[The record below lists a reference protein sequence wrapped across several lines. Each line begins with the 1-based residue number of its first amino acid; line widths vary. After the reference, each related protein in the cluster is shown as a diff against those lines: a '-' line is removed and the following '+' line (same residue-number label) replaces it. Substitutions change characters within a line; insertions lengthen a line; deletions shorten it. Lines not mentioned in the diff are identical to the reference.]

1 MRFPEEAKGG
11 RLKYDVIQTIKPVK
25 DENNKTVIDGNTM
38 KPVMKKTTQTI
49 LKVKNFDPK
58 YEPKKFGAPR
68 P

>member
-11 RLKYDVIQTIKPVK
+11 RLKYDVIQTIKPLK
-25 DENNKTVIDGNTM
+25 DENNKTVIGVDM

-58 YEPKKFGAPR
+58 YEPQKFGAPR